1 MEEKFLELKRKLD
14 LNSRKEEKLLD
25 EAWQFAKEAHQG
37 QLRFSGDPYVSHS
50 LETALILADWKLDLA
65 TVIAGLLHDTIE
77 DAGVKKEK
85 LETKFGS
92 DIAYLVQGVSKVSS
106 IKLRGSKED
115 QFVENLR
122 KMFLA
127 MARDLRVVFVKLAD
141 RLHNMRTLWALPSD
155 RQKKIARETLEIY
168 APLAERLGMG
178 EVKGVLEDLSF
189 FYLYPDEYQ
198 NLVKIS
204 KPYYKE
210 AENIIKTMRQKIL
223 RYLAEEKIR
232 VVMQSRKKHLY
243 SLWTKLKRPEIAGD
257 FGKIY
262 DIVALRVIVE
272 DNNIPACYSSLGII
286 HNFYKPVPY
295 LGISDFIAQPKPNGY
310 RSIHTK
316 VFGPKGKIVEI
327 QIRTQKM
334 HQEAEYG
341 LAAHWA
347 YSEEKAKGKSGAYLE
362 EIGVKAPKEKMGW
375 VNQLVRWQEEL
386 SDSKEYLEAVKFDV
400 LRHRNF
406 VFSPAGDVYDLPA
419 DATPVDFAY
428 AVHTHLGNYIKG
440 AKVNGRIVP
449 LDYKLKSGDVVEII
463 KSKNP
468 QKPRRDWLDF
478 VATSAAKRE
487 IKKALR
493 Q

>member
-1 MEEKFLELKRKLD
+1 MEKRFAELRKKLSLSKEKDR
-14 LNSRKEEKLLD
+14 KLLD
-25 EAWQFAKEAHQG
+25 KAWRFAKEAHRG
-37 QLRFSGDPYVSHS
+37 QIRFSGEPYATHP
-50 LETALILADWKLDLA
+50 LETALILAEWKLDLA
-65 TVIAGLLHDTIE
+65 TIIAGILHDTIE
-77 DAGVKKEK
+77 DAGVRKED
-85 LETKFGS
+85 LEAEFGS
-92 DIAYLVQGVSKVSS
+92 DIAYLVEGVSKVSS
-106 IKLRGSKED
+106 VKLRGSKEI

-155 RQKKIARETLEIY
+155 RQKKIAWETLEIY

-178 EVKGVLEDLSF
+178 EVKGDLEDLAF

-198 NLVKIS
+198 KLVKIS

-210 AENIIKTMRQKIL
+210 AELIIRSMKKKIL
-223 RYLAEEKIR
+223 RYLAEEKIK
-232 VVMQSRKKHLY
+232 VVVQSRKKHFY
-243 SLWTKLKRPEIAGD
+243 SLWMKLKRPEIGGD
-257 FGKIY
+257 FSKIY
-262 DIVALRVIVE
+262 DIVALRIIVE
-272 DNNIPACYSSLGII
+272 DNNIPACYTSLGII

-327 QIRTQKM
+327 QIRTQEM
-334 HQEAEYG
+334 HLQAEYG

-347 YSEEKAKGKSGAYLE
+347 YSEEKTRGKGDAYLE
-362 EIGVKAPKEKMGW
+362 KKGVKISKEKMLW
-375 VNQLVRWQEEL
+375 VRQLADLQKEIV
-386 SDSKEYLEAVKFDV
+386 DPKEYFQAIRLDV
-400 LRHRNF
+400 LGSRNF

-419 DATPVDFAY
+419 GATPVDFAY
-428 AVHTHLGNYIKG
+428 SVHTHLGKYING
-440 AKVNGRIVP
+440 VKVNGKIVP
-449 LDYKLKSGDVVEII
+449 LDYKLKSGDIVEII

-468 QKPRRDWLDF
+468 RKPHRDWLDF
-478 VATSAAKRE
+478 VVTNVAKRE

-493 Q
+493 

>member
-25 EAWQFAKEAHQG
+25 EAWQFAQEAHQG

-189 FYLYPDEYQ
+189 L
-198 NLVKIS
+198 
-204 KPYYKE
+204 
-210 AENIIKTMRQKIL
+210 
-223 RYLAEEKIR
+223 
-232 VVMQSRKKHLY
+232 
-243 SLWTKLKRPEIAGD
+243 SLP
-257 FGKIY
+257 
-262 DIVALRVIVE
+262 
-272 DNNIPACYSSLGII
+272 
-286 HNFYKPVPY
+286 
-295 LGISDFIAQPKPNGY
+295 
-310 RSIHTK
+310 
-316 VFGPKGKIVEI
+316 
-327 QIRTQKM
+327 
-334 HQEAEYG
+334 
-341 LAAHWA
+341 
-347 YSEEKAKGKSGAYLE
+347 
-362 EIGVKAPKEKMGW
+362 
-375 VNQLVRWQEEL
+375 
-386 SDSKEYLEAVKFDV
+386 
-400 LRHRNF
+400 
-406 VFSPAGDVYDLPA
+406 
-419 DATPVDFAY
+419 
-428 AVHTHLGNYIKG
+428 
-440 AKVNGRIVP
+440 
-449 LDYKLKSGDVVEII
+449 
-463 KSKNP
+463 
-468 QKPRRDWLDF
+468 
-478 VATSAAKRE
+478 
-487 IKKALR
+487 
-493 Q
+493 